1 MLATDCRIADS
12 FLSRGIGLLFH
23 SRLAEGEALRIT
35 KTSNIT
41 MFFMRF
47 PIDAIF
53 LDRRGTVVRA
63 ASDLRPWVL
72 SIAARGAAEVVE
84 LRAGMIAESGTQAG
98 DDLVFEDAQ

>member
-1 MLATDCRIADS
+1 
-12 FLSRGIGLLFH
+12 
-23 SRLAEGEALRIT
+23 
-35 KTSNIT
+35 

-72 SIAARGAAEVVE
+72 SIAARGAAEGVE